1 MSETISTA
9 TPKPAQSWFRQ
20 LTTRLGAE
28 NVGLLLALV
37 AVVVLFSLLTPRFLS
52 MANFESVA
60 FQLPE
65 LGLLTLAMLMP
76 IISGGINLSVTFT
89 ANLCGLTL
97 AAVLQANGGP
107 DASIFAFL
115 LGSVLAVGVGTASGL
130 VMGPVIAYTGAHPIL
145 VSLSMMIFLRGL
157 GEFLTRG
164 ADISGFP
171 EFIQP
176 LGHGS
181 LLGIP
186 IPLLILLAAVLAWH
200 ILLTRTK
207 LGFSNYMVGSNI
219 EAARYSGIHT
229 HRAITL
235 IYALSGA
242 MCALAGIIMMAR
254 FNSVR
259 VGHGESYVLI
269 TVLACFLGGVNPF
282 GGFGKVVSVFLA
294 LIILQLLSSGLNLL
308 GASQHLATAIWG
320 LMLVGVMILRW
331 VAGQL
336 SFLRITR

>member
-1 MSETISTA
+1 MNTA
-9 TPKPAQSWFRQ
+9 ADRIKQFFGPEMAGPGFAF
-20 LTTRLGAE
+20 
-28 NVGLLLALV
+28 V
-37 AVVVLFSLLTPRFLS
+37 AVMLFFSLASPQFLS
-52 MANFESVA
+52 AATFGSVA

-65 LGLLTLAMLMP
+65 LGLLTLAMLLP
-76 IISGGINLSVTFT
+76 VLTGGLNLAITFT
-89 ANLCGLTL
+89 ANLAGLTV
-97 AAVLQANGGP
+97 AWVLQANGGP
-107 DASIFAFL
+107 DASILAFL
-115 LGSVLAVGVGTASGL
+115 LGSLLALGVGTATGL

-171 EFIQP
+171 EFVQP

-181 LLGIP
+181 LFGVP
-186 IPLLILLAAVLAWH
+186 IPLLILLAAVFLWH
-200 ILLTRTK
+200 LLMTRTR
-207 LGFSNYMVGSNI
+207 LGFANYMIGSNI
-219 EAARYSGIHT
+219 EATRYSGVST
-229 HRAITL
+229 RRVITL
-235 IYALSGA
+235 IYVLSGA
-242 MCALAGIIMMAR
+242 MCALAGIVMMAR

-259 VGHGESYVLI
+259 VGHGESYILI

-294 LIILQLLSSGLNLL
+294 LIILQLLSSGLNLM

-320 LMLVGVMILRW
+320 IMLVGVMILRW

-336 SFLRITR
+336 SFLAVAR